1 MAVQEST
8 DVLVRHREALVVDAS
23 RRWTLD
29 DLWGFPDDGLR
40 REIIDGVLY
49 VSPLARLRHQRVVIK
64 FGRRLGE
71 WEDVHGGQVYPG
83 LNVDLPSGSH
93 LEPDAVFLAPGNEVY
108 DDALGITDAP
118 DVAVEVSSPSTRRY
132 DLGDKR
138 EEYAR
143 HGVGEFWFADLD
155 EDAVLVFPG
164 GRGEPRRFERG
175 DVLTSDLLPGLE
187 LDVDDLLAP

>member
-1 MAVQEST
+1 MVGPGPGAAMVSK
-8 DVLVRHREALVVDAS
+8 REQLVVDAS

-29 DLWGFPDDGLR
+29 DLWGFPRDGHR

-49 VSPLARLRHQRVVIK
+49 VSPLARLRHQRVTIK

-83 LNVDLPSGSH
+83 LNVDLPDGSH
-93 LEPDAVFLAPGNEVY
+93 LEPDVVFLAPGNEVY
-108 DDALGITDAP
+108 EDVLGISDAP
-118 DVAVEVSSPSTRRY
+118 DIVVEVSSPSTRRY

-164 GRGEPRRFERG
+164 GCGEPRRFGRG
-175 DVLTSDLLPGLE
+175 DVLTSDRLPGLA